1 MHENAP
7 STSFSMLVCMGV
19 VSMFVACG
27 LSVCWFA
34 WGLPACLLHMLVAW
48 GLSVCWLHGGCQYS
62 MMDVV
67 DVHVV

>member
-1 MHENAP
+1 
-7 STSFSMLVCMGV
+7 MLVCMGV
-19 VSMFVACG
+19 ASMFVAYAGCMG
-27 LSVCWFA
+27 VVS
-34 WGLPACLLHMLVAW
+34 MLVAW